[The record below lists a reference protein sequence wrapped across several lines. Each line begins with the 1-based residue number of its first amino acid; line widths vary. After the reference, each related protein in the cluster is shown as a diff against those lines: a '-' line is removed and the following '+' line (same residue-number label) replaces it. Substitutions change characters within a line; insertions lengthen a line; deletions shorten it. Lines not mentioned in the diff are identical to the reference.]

1 MKRFFTF
8 GIFIAV
14 LLTCTASRLFSLDSE
29 RQIILTDRD
38 RWDNGERNLVEY
50 PISAIIKGEHSIVID
65 FLQEHNNYVTIQIL
79 DNAENIIFTN
89 TYVPNH
95 QILIDITSLNSGE
108 YQLTYSSPERK
119 LCGSFYVF

>member
-1 MKRFFTF
+1 MRKFITF

-14 LLTCTASRLFSLDSE
+14 LLTCTASELLSLESE

-65 FLQEHNNYVTIQIL
+65 FLQEYNNYVTIQIL
-79 DNAENIIFTN
+79 DNDENVIITN
-89 TYVPNH
+89 TYLPNH
-95 QILIDITSLNSGE
+95 PISIDITSLNSGE
-108 YQLTYSSPERK
+108 YQLLYSSPDRK

>member
-14 LLTCTASRLFSLDSE
+14 LLTCTASRLLSLDSE

-50 PISAIIKGEHSIVID
+50 PIFAIIKGEHSIVID